1 MKKNVLITNID
12 DNIGYALSSKISHRS
27 ANIFAL
33 YPEGEDPEKY
43 SHLKGKVTLIPLSVS
58 NTLILKKHLLLNEYD
73 TIIHIPDF
81 HSNPHKSRKALRRA
95 NVFATQQIIEF
106 CLSNKAKLIYCSSVA
121 IYGDSPFELPSHDR
135 SEKIIFGYRAKMIAE
150 IESLIELNRLK
161 GLRAVIFRPAFLYG
175 ENCCGFFQTLVK
187 MIRYR
192 ILPKVNE
199 RIYIHLCSIKLLINL
214 LEQAITNDKSLG
226 KNYNI
231 ADEEPVI
238 LRELVNFISNNIHKK
253 DYKTFFQL
261 NLYVGRNI
269 ARLLHKFHLNSAGK
283 FLERLTHNWFY
294 DIEDLERD
302 FVIHKHNTFID
313 ISDTLN

>member
-199 RIYIHLCSIKLLINL
+199 RIYIHLCSIKLLINV

-238 LRELVNFISNNIHKK
+238 LRELVNFISNNKEG
-253 DYKTFFQL
+253 T
-261 NLYVGRNI
+261 
-269 ARLLHKFHLNSAGK
+269 LLG
-283 FLERLTHNWFY
+283 FY
-294 DIEDLERD
+294 
-302 FVIHKHNTFID
+302 TSFI
-313 ISDTLN
+313 